1 MCIRD
6 STYRVDTST
15 AGPYTVLAELRYQ
28 PISFGHLMDLF
39 TVSDEVDQVDMFRTM
54 YDSTERRD
62 EVIDAVTE
70 TIE

>member
-1 MCIRD
+1 
-6 STYRVDTST
+6 
-15 AGPYTVLAELRYQ
+15 
-28 PISFGHLMDLF
+28 MDLF

-62 EVIDAVTE
+62 EVIDTVTA